1 MIVNGHLVILIGM
14 DKNNLVY
21 RIVSSLM
28 LLSSVALSLYLFI
41 DAFSFNEDNKYLFNM
56 ICVMVA
62 AVFVVLQIVIILISI
77 GRDLNLGHIAFNR
90 FKSINKPAL
99 IIVNVLLAIGV
110 TIFVVGLVLYFNP
123 EQVSDTK
130 GICLLIIS
138 VGFLLIV
145 ETLLYN
151 LYVIM
156 FRPRK
161 FTAKMLS

>member
-1 MIVNGHLVILIGM
+1 M
-14 DKNNLVY
+14 
-21 RIVSSLM
+21 
-28 LLSSVALSLYLFI
+28 
-41 DAFSFNEDNKYLFNM
+41 
-56 ICVMVA
+56 
-62 AVFVVLQIVIILISI
+62 
-77 GRDLNLGHIAFNR
+77 NLGHIAFNR

-99 IIVNVLLAIGV
+99 IIVNVLLAIGI

-123 EQVSDTK
+123 EQILDTK

>member
-1 MIVNGHLVILIGM
+1 MIVNSHLAILITM
-14 DKNNLVY
+14 DKKNLAY
-21 RIVSSLM
+21 RIISSVM
-28 LLSSVALSLYLFI
+28 LLPSVALSLYLFI
-41 DAFSFNEDNKYLFNM
+41 DAFSLNDNKYLFNM

-77 GRDLNLGHIAFNR
+77 GRDLNLAHIAFNR

-138 VGFLLIV
+138 VGFILII

>member
-1 MIVNGHLVILIGM
+1 M
-14 DKNNLVY
+14 
-21 RIVSSLM
+21 
-28 LLSSVALSLYLFI
+28 
-41 DAFSFNEDNKYLFNM
+41 
-56 ICVMVA
+56 
-62 AVFVVLQIVIILISI
+62 
-77 GRDLNLGHIAFNR
+77 NLGHIAFNR

-99 IIVNVLLAIGV
+99 IIVNVFLAIGIA
-110 TIFVVGLVLYFNP
+110 IFVVGLVLYFNP

-138 VGFLLIV
+138 VGFLLII